1 MAVRAAL
8 GGYLIISTIH
18 DRNKFAVVGR
28 MMELGI
34 TQQQFYSVLT
44 CIVYQRLIMQK
55 DRSIKAYRYM
65 LSGED
70 LLQAIKI
77 PQSNFGDWHQLL
89 QLDYQRGLLD
99 DQTYQQFYTG

>member
-44 CIVYQRLIMQK
+44 CIVYQRLIM
-55 DRSIKAYRYM
+55 
-65 LSGED
+65 
-70 LLQAIKI
+70 
-77 PQSNFGDWHQLL
+77 
-89 QLDYQRGLLD
+89 
-99 DQTYQQFYTG
+99 